1 MNHTPGPWAANRF
14 KHGAPLVEGGGHEI
28 ARVAYWSGSENAS
41 EVDAN
46 AHLIAAAPDLLAAL
60 HRSKTIFEEISFLE
74 DPRLA
79 CREGVSIIEAAIA
92 KATSPQAR

>member
-1 MNHTPGPWAANRF
+1 MGPKVQQQIGLMTVYEADYDDEGCTRLHVNTDTPYSLPSNN
-14 KHGAPLVEGGGHEI
+14 
-28 ARVAYWSGSENAS
+28 AYAT
-41 EVDAN
+41 
-46 AHLIAAAPDLLAAL
+46 LIEAAPDLLAAL
-60 HRSKTIFEEISFLE
+60 HRSKEIFEEICFDLE